1 MSSPLIDYECYFS
14 CFCLF
19 MVSTEVKCFD
29 KKPKKTESAGC
40 CQNVTPQMRGAV
52 LKHPE

>member
-1 MSSPLIDYECYFS
+1 MSCALIDYECFLS

-19 MVSTEVKCFD
+19 MVSTEVNG
-29 KKPKKTESAGC
+29 KKNPQKTDSAGC